1 MQKILALNLIM
12 ISLIGCA
19 SSKESNQ
26 IATTDQ
32 ADSVT
37 LQEETIPGPTQK
49 PEVRKVKVAKHG
61 LINPTTVANGVVDV
75 MVDGRL
81 ESDSLEKENPVDV
94 LIDDAIEKTAEDI
107 DTQKEKPNTIRMP
120 K

>member
-1 MQKILALNLIM
+1 MQKILALNLIV
-12 ISLIGCA
+12 ISLMGCA
-19 SSKESNQ
+19 SSKEANQ
-26 IATTDQ
+26 ITTTDQ
-32 ADSVT
+32 ADSV

-107 DTQKEKPNTIRMP
+107 DTQKEKPDTIKMP